1 MSLER
6 FQIECYKTKTKL
18 VMSTCQPL
26 TSLAA
31 KHVKLLLP
39 QETRKVACGNTLIL
53 SPTFVTKAL
62 LGLKQLIIRVTDN
75 LVDTQCGIAFDFTSD
90 WIKEG

>member
-1 MSLER
+1 M
-6 FQIECYKTKTKL
+6 
-18 VMSTCQPL
+18 
-26 TSLAA
+26 
-31 KHVKLLLP
+31 LLP
-39 QETRKVACGNTLIL
+39 QETRKVSCGNTLIL